1 MGAGLWVVS
10 RRVRE
15 VERRDREWR
24 RGEGRSGCCGGR
36 DGGREGGRKGGRK
49 GKGREGRREE
59 LGEREE
65 FREIEEGESKGVR
78 EIGGRE
84 RSYY

>member
-1 MGAGLWVVS
+1 MGGEQAGQGGGEERHGVEERGGKVGLLW
-10 RRVRE
+10 R
-15 VERRDREWR
+15 ERR
-24 RGEGRSGCCGGR
+24 
-36 DGGREGGRKGGRK
+36 REGGREEGRK
-49 GKGREGRREE
+49 GKGREGRREK